1 MSFSR
6 PTLWHVF
13 VRSLFIQAG
22 FNSEGMQSLG
32 LVYALAPALEELYP
46 EPLSRTR
53 AFQRHLAPFNTHP
66 YVAAAIIGGI
76 LFHEERIARGEEPE
90 QRVNDFK
97 RALAGPLAALGD
109 GFFWLS
115 WRPAVGA
122 VAVATVPLLG
132 AYSALLFLVLY
143 NLLHLFLRGQL
154 FVWGLR
160 RGEGM
165 LEQLAKLKA
174 PSWAERL
181 RRVAAASAGGLAAYL
196 ALEFGAQQHGS
207 GVSALA
213 APLLAGGCLSLGLL
227 SYLLVANG
235 RSPYWGL
242 YLAALF
248 AGATGVLL

>member
-1 MSFSR
+1 VTLSR
-6 PTLWHVF
+6 STRLHVF

-22 FNSEGMQSLG
+22 YNSEGMQSLG

-46 EPLSRTR
+46 EPISRTT

-76 LFHEERIARGEEPE
+76 LFHEERIAKGEEPE
-90 QRVNDFK
+90 SQVNSFK
-97 RALAGPLAALGD
+97 RALSGPLAALGD

-122 VAVATVPLLG
+122 LSVATVPLLG

-143 NLLHLFLRGQL
+143 NLVHLTLRWRL

-160 RGEGM
+160 KGEGM
-165 LEQLAKLKA
+165 LEPLAKLKG

-181 RRVAAASAGGLAAYL
+181 RRVAAASAGGLAALL
-196 ALEFGAQQHGS
+196 ALQFGAQQHGA
-207 GVSALA
+207 G
-213 APLLAGGCLSLGLL
+213 APLLAGGCLSLGLG

>member
-1 MSFSR
+1 MSYSR
-6 PTLWHVF
+6 STLWKVF
-13 VRSLFIQAG
+13 ARSLFIQAG

-46 EPLSRTR
+46 EPLSRTK

-76 LFHEERIARGEEPE
+76 LFHEERIARGEEPDTK
-90 QRVNDFK
+90 VYDFK
-97 RALAGPLAALGD
+97 RSLAGPLAALGD

-122 VAVATVPLLG
+122 ISVATVPLLG

-143 NLLHLFLRGQL
+143 NLVHLSLRFRL

-165 LEQLAKLKA
+165 LEPLAKLKG

-181 RRVAAASAGGLAAYL
+181 RRVAAASAGGLAAFL
-196 ALEFGAQQHGS
+196 ALQFGAQQR
-207 GVSALA
+207 GVG
-213 APLLAGGCLSLGLL
+213 APLLAGGCLLLGLG